1 MKTIAISLIL
11 FGSLLMNAQNS
22 PKPTV
27 DVSGEGIV
35 TVVPDQATITVRV
48 EHEGKDPKEVKQ
60 MNDQTINEVFKFIKK
75 AGIDE
80 KYVQTEYLNL
90 NKNYDYNKKTYNY
103 VANQTIS
110 IQLKDL
116 TKYETLMN
124 GLLETGINRIQG
136 IAFSSSI
143 ASQLESQARVKAI
156 QQAKLKAEEYTAAL
170 GQSIGKA
177 VHISEFQN
185 VQNPVPMYKSAMMMS
200 DSEGSQTMAP
210 GEMEIKVWVNV
221 SFELN

>member
-1 MKTIAISLIL
+1 MKTFTISLIL
-11 FGSLLMNAQNS
+11 FSTLFMNAQNP

-27 DVSGEGIV
+27 DVSGEGTV
-35 TVVPDQATITVRV
+35 MVVPDQVAITIRV
-48 EHEGKDPKEVKQ
+48 EHEGNNPKEVKQ
-60 MNDQTINEVFKFIKK
+60 MNDRVVNDVFQYLRK

-80 KYVQTEYLNL
+80 KYVKTEYMNL
-90 NKNYDYNKKTYNY
+90 NKNYDYNKKTYSY

-116 TKYETLMN
+116 TKYESLMN
-124 GLLETGINRIQG
+124 GLLETGINRING
-136 IAFSSSI
+136 ITFSSSK
-143 ASQLESQARVKAI
+143 ASELESQARIKAI
-156 QQAKLKAEEYTAAL
+156 LQAKLKAEEYASAL

-185 VQNPVPMYKSAMMMS
+185 VPNPMPMYKSAMMMS

-210 GEMEIKVWVNV
+210 GEMEIKVLVNV